1 MKKNILL
8 VTSDEDL
15 QLYFK
20 NAVLGYDIELQ
31 FSTNYAEALKR
42 IKTEEFDYII
52 TDLFLPTNNDE
63 ESCDSYLV
71 ELNTLEN
78 NMRLPSPI
86 KDYLIR
92 FYTYVKKMANMK
104 YFLLGSRLASECRIM
119 MKNSLLLVNI
129 LDDQNDPIE
138 FKEYLDEVSNYFV
151 LNGLHT
157 FYCSDGILGDS
168 ADYLI
173 WSLQQQM
180 EYLESVN
187 WIKSPS
193 LLKDLLS
200 NS

>member
-78 NMRLPSPI
+78 NMRLPSPF
-86 KDYLIR
+86 KDSLIR
-92 FYTYVKKMANMK
+92 FHSYVKKMANEK
-104 YFLLGSRLASECRIM
+104 SFLLGSRLALECKVM
-119 MKNSLLLVNI
+119 MKNSVLLVNI
-129 LDDQNDPIE
+129 PNDQIDIDE
-138 FKEYLDEVSNYFV
+138 FEEYLDEVANYFLLHGHHIFSCYTDI
-151 LNGLHT
+151 LNDAAS
-157 FYCSDGILGDS
+157 YI
-168 ADYLI
+168 I

-180 EYLESVN
+180 EYFERAQWNNKSFIFEGL
-187 WIKSPS
+187 IK
-193 LLKDLLS
+193 
-200 NS
+200 